1 MPPEAGA
8 PALARKPWF
17 IDLPAAWQAAA
28 LRTGIAWLALIV
40 LFRADWASMAGQWWE
55 SSTYNHILLIPAILA
70 WLVSQRASQLARIV
84 PRPWWPGLLLAA
96 GAMLVWVLGAFAGL
110 TIARQTGAVGLLIAA
125 VLTLQGPRA
134 GAALVF
140 PLAYMLLLVP
150 FGDELVPSL
159 QMITAAITIAL
170 VHLSGIPANIDGVF
184 IATPVGLFEVAEAC
198 SGVKFLIAM
207 IAFGLLV
214 SNVCFV
220 GWRRRLAFM
229 AVCLAVPILANGVRA
244 WGTIFAAQYVGVEA
258 AAGFDHIVYGW
269 IFFAVVIAL
278 VLALSWRFFDRP
290 LDDSGVDA
298 DRINASPFFT
308 RLSALR
314 IGAVPALVTLAAIA
328 LGGQGW
334 ATAADAIAAPLP
346 RQVFL
351 PEVPGWHRV
360 DYRPQVWW
368 QPTASAADHRLL
380 GSYADASGNR
390 VDVFVAVY
398 DGQRE
403 GKEAGGFGEGALTPN
418 SQWAWQSAG
427 PAADVARSDRLL
439 ALGHVERLALTWY
452 RTGDLLT
459 GSNAR
464 LKLAS
469 IRDRL
474 LLRPRATTTLIL
486 SAEERVGHPA
496 ASSIEAFRRATGPVE
511 RWMDRIAGVG

>member
-8 PALARKPWF
+8 VLPVRKLWSV
-17 IDLPAAWQAAA
+17 DLPPAWRSTAAY
-28 LRTGIAWLALIV
+28 TGLAWLALIA
-40 LFRADWASMAGQWWE
+40 LFFADWASMAGQWWN
-55 SSTYNHILLIPAILA
+55 SSTYNHVLLVPAILA
-70 WLVSQRASQLARIV
+70 WLVVQRAPQLARIV

-96 GAMLVWVLGAFAGL
+96 GAMLLWVLGAFAGL
-110 TIARQTGAVGLLIAA
+110 SIARQAGAVGLLIAA
-125 VLTLQGPRA
+125 VLTLQGPRV
-134 GAALVF
+134 GAALAF

-159 QMITAAITIAL
+159 QMVTAAITIAL

-214 SNVCFV
+214 SNLCFV

-229 AVCLAVPILANGVRA
+229 AICLVVPILANGVRA

-269 IFFAVVIAL
+269 IFFALVIAL
-278 VLALSWRFFDRP
+278 VLVLSWRFFDRP
-290 LDDSGVDA
+290 LDDSGIEA
-298 DRINASPFFT
+298 ERINASPMLA
-308 RLSALR
+308 RLAAMR
-314 IGAVPALVTLAAIA
+314 IAAAPALALLAGLA
-328 LGGQGW
+328 LGGQMW
-334 ATAADAIAAPLP
+334 ASAADGIAAPLP

-351 PEVPGWHRV
+351 PDVPGWHRV

-368 QPTASAADHRLL
+368 QPTASGADHRLL
-380 GSYADASGNR
+380 GSYADAAGNR

-398 DGQRE
+398 DRQQE

-418 SQWAWQSAG
+418 SQWAWQSEG
-427 PAADVARSDRLL
+427 PKADVARSDRLL
-439 ALGHVERLALTWY
+439 ALGHVERLAFTWY

-486 SAEERVGHPA
+486 SAEERSGNPA
-496 ASSIEAFRRATGPVE
+496 VPAIDAFRRATGPVE